1 LSIIAPLKKRAFD
14 RQISICFLVLTI
26 KIEIVEKMKFV
37 TFYYADSIAA
47 GIIDGDDI
55 IVCSQGDDARTA
67 VLKLCGQDQV
77 VIDRWVA
84 NGTTRIP
91 LAGAELLSPIPH
103 PQRDILCVGK
113 NYYAHAAEFH
123 SSGFDS
129 TSKESVPEVPV
140 IFTKAPT
147 SVVGPGALVN
157 GSLDP
162 TQSVD
167 YEIELGIVIGKKAF
181 QVSKAEAYD
190 HVFGYLIINDVTSRE
205 LQQRHG
211 QWIIGKSLDTFCPM
225 GPWLV
230 TSDEITDVNAM
241 KLVTKINGEVRQQ
254 AVVSDLI
261 FDIPTLIETMTATMT
276 LMPGDIIATGTP
288 AGVGIGFTPPK
299 YLSKGDHMSLEIS
312 GLGRLENTIE

>member
-1 LSIIAPLKKRAFD
+1 MKLATVKDNGNIKAGMIIGDEFVCCVEGEGADMAVLSIIRNGNMA
-14 RQISICFLVLTI
+14 SW
-26 KIEIVEKMKFV
+26 
-37 TFYYADSIAA
+37 
-47 GIIDGDDI
+47 DDI
-55 IVCSQGDDARTA
+55 IDTA
-67 VLKLCGQDQV
+67 ERRDLTDVQ
-77 VIDRWVA
+77 I
-84 NGTTRIP
+84 
-91 LAGAELLSPIPH
+91 LAPIPYLI
-103 PQRDILCVGK
+103 RDMVCVGK

-129 TSKESVPEVPV
+129 TSNESVPKVPV

-147 SVVGPGALVN
+147 SVIGPGAPVN

-181 QVSKAEAYD
+181 QVSKADAYD

-211 QWIIGKSLDTFCPM
+211 QWTIGKSLDTFCPM

-230 TSDEITDVNAM
+230 TSDEIADVNAM
-241 KLVTKINGEVRQQ
+241 KLVTKVNGEVRQQ

-261 FDIPTLIETMTATMT
+261 FDIPTLIETMSSTMT

-288 AGVGIGFTPPK
+288 AGVGIGYTPPK

-312 GLGRLENTIE
+312 GLGRLENTID